1 MPCHVASCLMSC
13 HDMSRC
19 VAPRRVSMSS
29 RRCYCHLQSNAQFVR
44 VGDGAAIVIYSED
57 AQCVRVGALPLRFA
71 VRARSSR
78 ALKMTLLLGF
88 VVPLCSSC
96 VLKTALLLGFA
107 VMACSS
113 RALEMTL
120 LLGFAVWVTLQCR
133 VVSRV
138 ASRHVISRRIMS
150 RLIASCR
157 IMSCCV
163 ISCRVAS
170 RCVMLCHVSPCR
182 VVFCLVASRRVM
194 LVKRAAAALPTNA
207 PLRFT

>member
-163 ISCRVAS
+163 IACHVASRRVVSYAMSRRVAS
-170 RCVMLCHVSPCR
+170 RCVL
-182 VVFCLVASRRVM
+182 SRRVV
-194 LVKRAAAALPTNA
+194 LCS
-207 PLRFT
+207 